1 MPRSSPVL
9 FPKLPRLLKKG
20 DTVLVIGTARQ
31 KPMSQISSG
40 IRVLESWG
48 LIVVPGQHVFK
59 QHHQFSATDLERAAD
74 LQWAINHPK
83 AKAVFLIGGGYG
95 TLRIIN
101 LINAHVLLKFPKWFI
116 GFSDITVLHA
126 WLFNKGM
133 ASIHGPMVFQY
144 NSQPENTQHLKTLI
158 FGKRPSVKIRSHNLN
173 VYGSTKGF
181 LYGGN
186 LSILYA
192 LTGSAEQIP
201 CALPI
206 VLFIEDIDEYLYHID
221 RMMLQLLRSKQF
233 KSICGVIVGDF
244 TDIKDNA
251 VPYGSS
257 AYTIIQ
263 NAFSALNIPLCF
275 GFPSGH
281 GKINKSLL
289 LGARVALN
297 VNAKYSELLYL
308 N

>member
-9 FPKLPRLLKKG
+9 IPKLPGLVKKG
-20 DTVLVIGTARQ
+20 DTVLVIGTARH
-31 KPMSQISSG
+31 KPISQISSG
-40 IRVLESWG
+40 IRVLETWG

-59 QHHQFSATDLERAAD
+59 QHHQFSATDQERAAD

-101 LINAHVLLKFPKWFI
+101 LINARVLLKFPKWFI

-126 WLFNKGM
+126 WLFNNGI

-144 NSQPENTQHLKTLI
+144 NARLENTQHLKTLI
-158 FGKRPSVKIRSHNLN
+158 FGKRQTIKIRSHKLN

-201 CALPI
+201 DALPI

-233 KSICGVIVGDF
+233 NSVCGVIVGDF

-251 VPYGSS
+251 VPFGSS

-263 NAFSALNIPLCF
+263 NAFSALHIPLCF

-297 VNAKYSELLYL
+297 VNAKYTELQYL

>member
-1 MPRSSPVL
+1 MPRSSSLL
-9 FPKLPRLLKKG
+9 FPKLPHTLKTG
-20 DTVLVIGTARQ
+20 DIVLVIGTARS
-31 KPMSQISSG
+31 KPVAQIASG

-48 LIVVPGQHVFK
+48 LIVVPGRHIFK
-59 QHHQFSATDLERAAD
+59 HHHQFSATDNDRAED

-95 TLRIIN
+95 TLRIID
-101 LINAHVLLKFPKWFI
+101 LVSSKRLLHVPKWFV

-126 WLFNKGM
+126 WLFKKGL
-133 ASIHGPMVFQY
+133 ASIHAPMVFQY
-144 NSQPENTQHLKTLI
+144 NSQNENTQHLKGI
-158 FGKRPSVKIRSHNLN
+158 MFGKREPLKVPSHALNLC
-173 VYGSTKGF
+173 GKAQGI

-201 CALPI
+201 NTLPI
-206 VLFIEDIDEYLYHID
+206 ILFIEDIDEYLYHID
-221 RMMLQLLRSKQF
+221 RMMLQLSRSKQLQ
-233 KSICGVIVGDF
+233 SICGVIVGEF
-244 TDIKDNA
+244 TDLKDHL
-251 VPYGSS
+251 VPFGTS
-257 AYTIIQ
+257 AYEIIQ
-263 NAFSALNIPLCF
+263 NTFSDLNIPIGF

-281 GKINKSLL
+281 GKINKSLV

-297 VNAKYSELLYL
+297 VNSKHTELRYL